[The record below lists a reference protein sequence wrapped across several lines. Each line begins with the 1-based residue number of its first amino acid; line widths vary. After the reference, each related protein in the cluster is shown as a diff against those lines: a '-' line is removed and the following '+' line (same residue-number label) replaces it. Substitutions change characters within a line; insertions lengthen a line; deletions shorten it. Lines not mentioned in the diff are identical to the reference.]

1 MHGAQ
6 KLVIVFSKVVKVASP
21 ITVCRQSF
29 GEMIFFFFASI
40 GRYTSGLPKGMQKK
54 AGINLPGGRVH
65 KPGGKDQVESMHVQ
79 NIE

>member
-29 GEMIFFFFASI
+29 GEMIFFFLCIHWAVHFGVAE
-40 GRYTSGLPKGMQKK
+40 GHAKKSGDKPAGWQGAQTRGKRSGGVHACPK
-54 AGINLPGGRVH
+54 H
-65 KPGGKDQVESMHVQ
+65 
-79 NIE
+79 

>member
-29 GEMIFFFFASI
+29 GEMIFFLCIHWAVHFGVAE
-40 GRYTSGLPKGMQKK
+40 GHAKK